1 MILEVFILL
10 QKLAVIGLVVSFFS
24 KTPFASALTI
34 VMSGILMVGAWSIN
48 TGIKYV
54 WDPSIRA
61 YVENAAYV
69 STPYL
74 PAFNMILFGLALLY
88 FYNDMMDVIKG
99 ETEHINMDGL
109 ANRGNGR
116 EGL

>member
-88 FYNDMMDVIKG
+88 FFNDIFEIMNE
-99 ETEHINMDGL
+99 ETKNINVDGL
-109 ANRGNGR
+109 ANRGNGG